1 MNIKIDNLYLC
12 SFASP
17 DLERSKKRF
26 LLQAK
31 KIGIY
36 KKVKVFGFD
45 DLSISKKNK
54 LKIFFT
60 IKKKDYLDMVAGKQK
75 L

>member
-36 KKVKVFGFD
+36 KVDVNFHSEVKAN
-45 DLSISKKNK
+45 ISV
-54 LKIFFT
+54 KIDK
-60 IKKKDYLDMVAGKQK
+60 IQAK
-75 L
+75 